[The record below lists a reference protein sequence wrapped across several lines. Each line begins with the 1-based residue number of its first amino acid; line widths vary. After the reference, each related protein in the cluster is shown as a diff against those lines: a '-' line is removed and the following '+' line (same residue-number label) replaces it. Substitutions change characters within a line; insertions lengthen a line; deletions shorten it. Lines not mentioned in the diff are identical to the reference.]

1 MNKVFPLLLVAM
13 GLGLVLFVIF
23 RSEKPV
29 GKPLP
34 VIDRGTSI
42 DDFVLTER
50 SGKSYSSE
58 QLLGHVWVA
67 SFFFASC
74 PTTCL
79 QQNQTVQKLA
89 NTYQDVHFVSITC
102 DPESDTPTRLQ
113 EYAASFQAKPDQWVF
128 LTGELNYIR
137 MIGRDAFKVVVDKQT
152 HSNRLLLV
160 DKWGK
165 VRGRFDWNDPRQ
177 LETLNKKIVELNQE
191 KQPPANAT

>member
-13 GLGLVLFVIF
+13 GLGLVLYVIF
-23 RSEKPV
+23 RSEKPA

-79 QQNQTVQKLA
+79 QQNQTVQGLA

-102 DPESDTPTRLQ
+102 DPESDTPARLQ
-113 EYAASFQAKPDQWVF
+113 EYASSFQAKPDQWVF

-191 KQPPANAT
+191 TQPPANAT

>member
-1 MNKVFPLLLVAM
+1 VNKAFPLLLVAM
-13 GLGLVLFVIF
+13 GLGLVLYVIF

-102 DPESDTPTRLQ
+102 DPESDTPARLQ
-113 EYAASFQAKPDQWVF
+113 EYASSFQARPDQWVF

-137 MIGRDAFKVVVDKQT
+137 MIGQDAFKVLVDKQT

>member
-1 MNKVFPLLLVAM
+1 MNKAFPLLLVAM
-13 GLGLVLFVIF
+13 GLGLVLYVIF

-102 DPESDTPTRLQ
+102 DPESDTPARLQ
-113 EYAASFQAKPDQWVF
+113 EYASSFQARPDQWVF

-137 MIGRDAFKVVVDKQT
+137 MIGQDAFKVLVDKQT

>member
-1 MNKVFPLLLVAM
+1 MNKAFPLLLVAM

-29 GKPLP
+29 ENSLP

-89 NTYQDVHFVSITC
+89 NTYQNVHFVSITC
-102 DPESDTPTRLQ
+102 DPESDTPARLQ
-113 EYAASFQAKPDQWVF
+113 EYASSFQAKPDQWVF

-177 LETLNKKIVELNQE
+177 LETLEKKIVELNQE
-191 KQPPANAT
+191 TQPPANAT